1 MDNLGQ
7 NLKALRKSRGASQ
20 QNMADMLGV
29 SLRTYQFYERGEYE
43 PNIAYL
49 CSLADYFQ
57 VSLDYLVGRSERVEI
72 AIHLPERLRAQRE
85 RAGLS
90 QAEAAERLCLA
101 ARAYRN
107 YEDGSQRPD
116 LETLAAMA
124 RLFQATTDH
133 LLGLDGEEET

>member
-90 QAEAAERLCLA
+90 QAEAA
-101 ARAYRN
+101 
-107 YEDGSQRPD
+107 
-116 LETLAAMA
+116 
-124 RLFQATTDH
+124 
-133 LLGLDGEEET
+133 